1 MDQPAVL
8 AQLNDLPA
16 PFRPAGNPYGQLVG
30 ALAAALALF
39 TAGADA
45 TMAQVT
51 AFGAALDGWIDVWG
65 LLFGV
70 PRSANE
76 GNIPYAVRV
85 AETVTA
91 WVGTV
96 PAIQVWLNLFAPG
109 GTVKENASGLGYV
122 VTLPTGTT
130 AAQASAFFT
139 SLGRIRPAGVP
150 FSVTQG
156 GTGLFLGTEA
166 FLGKGTVAGAYLSP
180 GLAVA
185 GLNLAATT
193 CSSQPL
199 LPDLFLAAQGLA
211 QPGLAPPTSPQ
222 GTWPPSVAQP
232 SGAPTIWFWSNGG
245 ALTLVKPSLLPPSPA
260 GLAAGAF
267 WSNGGEVAI
276 VGGFT
281 PVSAPPI
288 YLFGATLPSLQA
300 VGSAG
305 LPTGNPGA
313 GSQQLWNSGN
323 MVAVA

>member
-16 PFRPAGNPYGQLVG
+16 TFRPAGNPYGQLIG

-85 AETVTA
+85 GETVTA

-122 VTLPTGTT
+122 VTLPPGTT

-222 GTWPPSVAQP
+222 GTWPPRVLAQP
-232 SGAPTIWFWSNGG
+232 
-245 ALTLVKPSLLPPSPA
+245 
-260 GLAAGAF
+260 
-267 WSNGGEVAI
+267 
-276 VGGFT
+276 
-281 PVSAPPI
+281 
-288 YLFGATLPSLQA
+288 
-300 VGSAG
+300 
-305 LPTGNPGA
+305 
-313 GSQQLWNSGN
+313 
-323 MVAVA
+323 